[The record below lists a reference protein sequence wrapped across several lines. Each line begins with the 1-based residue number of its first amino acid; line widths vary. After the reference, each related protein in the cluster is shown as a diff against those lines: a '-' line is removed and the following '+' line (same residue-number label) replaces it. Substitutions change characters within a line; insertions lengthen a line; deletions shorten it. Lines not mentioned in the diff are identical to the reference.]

1 VGNIGSVLNELSLS
15 ENSDHAYKAKEAL
28 DYLVEKGVIKPLNS
42 DKNTLKLGKS
52 NCTSLCFCPH
62 IGSGK

>member
-1 VGNIGSVLNELSLS
+1 MDSRYTTESLRKYVGNIGSVLNELSLS

-42 DKNTLKLGKS
+42 DDISK
-52 NCTSLCFCPH
+52 
-62 IGSGK
+62 